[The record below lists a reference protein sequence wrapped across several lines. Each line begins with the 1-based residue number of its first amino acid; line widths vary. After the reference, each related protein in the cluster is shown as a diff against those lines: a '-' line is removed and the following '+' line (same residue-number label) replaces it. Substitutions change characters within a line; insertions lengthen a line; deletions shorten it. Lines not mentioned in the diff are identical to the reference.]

1 METRD
6 MSSAVINRN
15 LIAQVNQDSGLLT
28 SATTVVHRFGKGE
41 HGEYNGVLYDRR
53 AVAVGEFSIS
63 VGGDEPEKDER
74 DEGSRT
80 GQYFPMSVEVDLT
93 SLHPAAASQGSP
105 TSGWEE
111 CACEDEGAGGALKVA
126 SEGYVVFKVPVGAAG
141 GYAVELYKSAESGRG
156 EKVFDSRALG
166 RSDLLAVVL
175 LRPGAYSV
183 TNASNGKK
191 ADLKVAYPEK
201 PLGLIEP
208 VKVTCGSTI
217 RPDFISVQPTQGL
230 VFSFETP
237 SRVKIA
243 LVTPED
249 RARPA
254 PKAPP
259 SRASQGAAKHS
270 RRLELWPRARPLAKA
285 QPQNSKRSEA

>member
-1 METRD
+1 
-6 MSSAVINRN
+6 MSSAIINRN
-15 LIAQVNQDSGLLT
+15 LITQVNQDSGLLT
-28 SATTVVHRFGKGE
+28 SATTVVHRFGERE
-41 HGEYNGVLYDRR
+41 HGEYKGVLYDRR

-63 VGGDEPEKDER
+63 VGGDETEKSEKR
-74 DEGSRT
+74 EEGRT
-80 GQYFPMSVEVDLT
+80 GQPLPMSVEVDLT
-93 SLHPAAASQGSP
+93 SLHPTAASEGSP
-105 TSGWEE
+105 ASGWEE
-111 CACEDEGAGGALKVA
+111 CECEDEGVGGALKVV
-126 SEGYVVFKVPVGAAG
+126 SEGYVVFKVSAGAAG

-183 TNASNGKK
+183 TNASNGTK
-191 ADLKVAYPEK
+191 AELKVAYPEK

-208 VKVTCGSTI
+208 VKVTCGSAI
-217 RPDFISVQPTQGL
+217 RPDVISVQPTQGL

-237 SRVKIA
+237 SRVKIV

-249 RARPA
+249 RARPVA

-270 RRLELWPRARPLAKA
+270 RRLQLWPRARPLAKA
-285 QPQNSKRSEA
+285 QPT

>member
-1 METRD
+1 
-6 MSSAVINRN
+6 MSSAIINRN
-15 LIAQVNQDSGLLT
+15 LVTQVDQDSGSLT
-28 SATTVVHRFGKGE
+28 SATTVVHRFGEGE
-41 HGEYNGVLYDRR
+41 HGEYKGVLYDRR

-63 VGGDEPEKDER
+63 VGGDEAEKSEKHE
-74 DEGSRT
+74 EGSA
-80 GQYFPMSVEVDLT
+80 GQHLPMSVEVDLT

-111 CACEDEGAGGALKVA
+111 DCECEDDEGAGGALKVA
-126 SEGYVVFKVPVGAAG
+126 SEGYVVFKVPAGAAG
-141 GYAVELYKSAESGRG
+141 GYAVELHKSAESGRG

-183 TNASNGKK
+183 TNASNGTK
-191 ADLKVAYPEK
+191 AELKVAYPEK
-201 PLGLIEP
+201 PLGLMEP
-208 VKVTCGSTI
+208 VKVTCGSAIHPDVI
-217 RPDFISVQPTQGL
+217 RVQPTQGL

-249 RARPA
+249 RARPVA

-259 SRASQGAAKHS
+259 SRPSQGPAKHS
-270 RRLELWPRARPLAKA
+270 RRLQLWPRARPLAQA
-285 QPQNSKRSEA
+285 QPTQP

>member
-1 METRD
+1 
-6 MSSAVINRN
+6 MSSAIINRN
-15 LIAQVNQDSGLLT
+15 LITQVNQDSGSLT

-41 HGEYNGVLYDRR
+41 HGEYKGVLFDRR
-53 AVAVGEFSIS
+53 AVAVGEFSIG
-63 VGGDEPEKDER
+63 VGGDEPKSEKN
-74 DEGSRT
+74 EGSYT
-80 GQYFPMSVEVDLT
+80 GQHLPMSVEVNLT
-93 SLHPAAASQGSP
+93 SLHPTAASQGSP
-105 TSGWEE
+105 TSSWEE
-111 CACEDEGAGGALKVA
+111 CECEDEGAGGGLNVA
-126 SEGYVVFKVPVGAAG
+126 SEGYVVFKVPAGVAG
-141 GYAVELYKSAESGRG
+141 GYAVELYKSAASGRG

-183 TNASNGKK
+183 TNASNGTK
-191 ADLKVAYPEK
+191 AELKVAYPEK
-201 PLGLIEP
+201 PLGLLEP
-208 VKVTCGSTI
+208 VKVTCGSS
-217 RPDFISVQPTQGL
+217 ISPAAIKVQPTQGL

-249 RARPA
+249 RAKSVA

-270 RRLELWPRARPLAKA
+270 RRLQVWPRARPPAKA
-285 QPQNSKRSEA
+285 QPIQP